1 MAKIKQKLSNSE
13 RDQKKLRSNFAFFDR
28 YCRSFTYGVETRH

>member
-13 RDQKKLRSNFAFFDR
+13 RDQKKLRSNLAFFDR